1 MSDREKILAAL
12 MDVLGEEGCG
22 VSCEQATIYMDDE
35 GWKMMLEG
43 FMETWKPGQTLEEA
57 KISIRQYA
65 SMGFG
70 LSESGLTADA
80 RRQTQIFSLPWPIWP
95 R

>member
-1 MSDREKILAAL
+1 MGDREKILAAL

-22 VSCEQATIYMDDE
+22 VSCEDATIFRDDE

-43 FMETWKPGQTLEEA
+43 FMEPWKLGTTVEEA
-57 KISIRQYA
+57 KSSIREYA

-70 LSESGLTADA
+70 LS
-80 RRQTQIFSLPWPIWP
+80 
-95 R
+95 